1 MSSQKKKFRVALIGT
16 DSLRGKEIKAILS
29 VKKFPL
35 SHIEFF
41 DVDVEEKYSKLT
53 EFRDEPRVI
62 HHPGGAALEGLDLVF
77 LAADKETNRLYGRL
91 AAKKKY
97 QAIDLSEA
105 FSGQDDIPLVV
116 AGVNDSLLT
125 ARRFPLIAN
134 PHPLAIIL
142 SSLLHRLVAKFG
154 LEKAVVFALQP
165 VSAFDESGI
174 EELAGQSAAMLSSA
188 SIKKEVFQEQIAFN
202 ILSHTE
208 APSANGFSSVERQV
222 VAEVKKILGLPGL
235 PLSLSVVQAPVF
247 HTYSAMAYLEL
258 RAEAN
263 IRDLEC
269 LYKEGALFKLS
280 SASSSCAVS
289 SISVAGK
296 EQIFIGQI
304 KREES
309 FPRAFWIWTV
319 TDNLTRG
326 SALNALEIAR
336 ILFDHKSG
344 GRAAK

>member
-16 DSLRGKEIKAILS
+16 DSLRGKEIKAVLS
-29 VKKFPL
+29 VKRFPL

-41 DVDVEEKYSKLT
+41 DVDVEEEYSKLT

-62 HHPGGAALEGLDLVF
+62 RHPANASLKGLDLVF
-77 LAADKETNRLYGRL
+77 LAADKETNRLYGRM
-91 AAKKKY
+91 AAEKKY

-105 FSGQDDIPLVV
+105 FSGDEDVPLIVV
-116 AGVNDSLLT
+116 GVNDSLL
-125 ARRFPLIAN
+125 AERRLPLVAN
-134 PHPLAIIL
+134 PHPLTIIMA
-142 SSLLHRLVAKFG
+142 SLFHRLIAKFG
-154 LEKAVVFALQP
+154 LEKAVIFALQP

-174 EELAGQSAAMLSSA
+174 EELASQSASMLSSA
-188 SIKKEVFQEQIAFN
+188 SMKKEIFPEQIAFN

-208 APSANGFSSVERQV
+208 APDANGFSSVERQV
-222 VAEVKKILGLPGL
+222 VSEVKRVLGLPGL

-247 HTYSAMAYLEL
+247 HTYSVMAYLEL
-258 RAEAN
+258 GAEAD
-263 IRDLEC
+263 IPDLEN
-269 LYKEGALFKLS
+269 LYKKGPLFKLN

-296 EQIFIGQI
+296 EQICIGQI
-304 KREES
+304 KKEES
-309 FPRAFWIWTV
+309 SRRAFWIWTV

-326 SALNALEIAR
+326 SAVNALEIAR
-336 ILFDHKSG
+336 VLFERKSG

>member
-16 DSLRGKEIKAILS
+16 DSLRGKEIKAVLS

-41 DVDVEEKYSKLT
+41 DVDVEEEYSKLT
-53 EFRDEPRVI
+53 DFRDEPRVI
-62 HHPGGAALEGLDLVF
+62 RHPTGAALEGMDLVF

-91 AAKKKY
+91 AAEKKY

-116 AGVNDSLLT
+116 AGVNDSLLN
-125 ARRFPLIAN
+125 ARRLPLIAN
-134 PHPLAIIL
+134 PHPLTIIL
-142 SSLLHRLVAKFG
+142 SSLLHRLLAKFG
-154 LEKAVVFALQP
+154 LEKAVAFALQP

-174 EELAGQSAAMLSSA
+174 EELASQSAAMLSSA
-188 SIKKEVFQEQIAFN
+188 SLKKEIFREQIAFN

-208 APSANGFSSVERQV
+208 APDANGFSSVERQV
-222 VAEVKKILGLPGL
+222 ISEVKKVLGLPGL

-247 HTYSAMAYLEL
+247 HTYSVMAYLEL
-258 RAEAN
+258 RTEAD
-263 IRDLEC
+263 IQDLEG
-269 LYKEGALFKLS
+269 LYKEGTLFKLNP
-280 SASSSCAVS
+280 ASSSCAVS

-304 KREES
+304 KKEES
-309 FPRAFWIWTV
+309 SRRAFWIWTV

-326 SALNALEIAR
+326 SAVNALELAR
-336 ILFDHKSG
+336 ILFDQKSG
-344 GRAAK
+344 GRTAK